1 MNAGR
6 RFGAALAVALGATL
20 AAGPAGAV
28 EREWHVGMGAGYSLA
43 TFPNATAHGFDA
55 GLHAT
60 YGVSD
65 AFNLRLHSDVSAF
78 DLPDPQTSAI
88 LFGAGFGAEYV
99 FDILQWVPYAGATV
113 GPSATFIQGGPKLV
127 RLGIELPAGLG
138 YKITRNF
145 TIGFEARYRLML
157 LGNGEVGPSN
167 GFVAMGR
174 AEYAWGS

>member
-1 MNAGR
+1 VKRAH
-6 RFGAALAVALGATL
+6 GAALLIALGSLFIAER
-20 AAGPAGAV
+20 AGAY

-43 TFPNATAHGFDA
+43 TFPVGTANGFDA
-55 GLHAT
+55 GVHAT

-78 DLPDPQTSAI
+78 DLPNPHTSAV

-99 FDILQWVPYAGATV
+99 FDILQWVPYVGATV

-138 YKITRNF
+138 YKINRSF
-145 TIGFEARYRLML
+145 TVGFEARYRLML
-157 LGNGEVGPSN
+157 LGDGEVGPSN
-167 GFVAMGR
+167 GLVAIAR